1 VNEDLV
7 LLLMGVMV
15 AAMILAVMI
24 VQSRLS
30 KGRPA
35 EAEEPVDDKIYVE
48 LGFEPEEEPEE
59 IPPEPVDDSVEFD
72 LAPIEP
78 AYEAVDDLPKL
89 EPEEVFFGESFEA
102 SEPVVIETPMII
114 MEEPDPVDEP
124 VKPLFEASYEPSEPV
139 VIEAPEMVVIEESRT
154 VEFETEEG
162 PLFEIEYQESEPVVI
177 ETERMILEPE
187 EDVEPAPVEK
197 PEVPDEVPETAEEPV
212 VEEIEVIEEETLS
225 EIEPVELE
233 PIVVETPEISEETE
247 AVEVVESP
255 EPVKRRRLRKPI
267 IDESDPDI
275 NLDMGV
281 KSCPHCGSE
290 VPDTIYCINCGKS
303 LDP

>member
-1 VNEDLV
+1 
-7 LLLMGVMV
+7 MGVMV

-35 EAEEPVDDKIYVE
+35 ETEEPVDDKVYVE
-48 LGFEPEEEPEE
+48 LGFDPEEEPEE
-59 IPPEPVDDSVEFD
+59 VPPEPVNDSVEFD

-78 AYEAVDDLPKL
+78 AYEAVDDLPKM

-114 MEEPDPVDEP
+114 MEEPEP
-124 VKPLFEASYEPSEPV
+124 VAEPLKPLFEVSYEPAEPV
-139 VIEAPEMVVIEESRT
+139 VIEAPEMVVIEEPKT
-154 VEFETEEG
+154 VEFETEKG
-162 PLFEIEYQESEPVVI
+162 PMFEIEYQESEPVVI

-187 EDVEPAPVEK
+187 EDVEPAPVEE
-197 PEVPDEVPETAEEPV
+197 PEVLDEVPEPEEDPV
-212 VEEIEVIEEETLS
+212 VEEIEVIPEV
-225 EIEPVELE
+225 EPAE
-233 PIVVETPEISEETE
+233 PETPEVIE
-247 AVEVVESP
+247 AP
-255 EPVKRRRLRKPI
+255 EPRKRRRLRKPI

-275 NLDMGV
+275 NLDMGI
-281 KSCPHCGSE
+281 KSCPHCSSE

>member
-1 VNEDLV
+1 
-7 LLLMGVMV
+7 MGVMV

-35 EAEEPVDDKIYVE
+35 EAEEPVDDKVYVE
-48 LGFEPEEEPEE
+48 LGFETEEAPEEV
-59 IPPEPVDDSVEFD
+59 PPEPVDDSVEFD
-72 LAPIEP
+72 LALIEP

-89 EPEEVFFGESFEA
+89 EPEEVFFGESFET

-114 MEEPDPVDEP
+114 MEEPVDEP
-124 VKPLFEASYEPSEPV
+124 GKPLFEASYEPAEPV
-139 VIEAPEMVVIEESRT
+139 VIEAPEMVVIEEPKI

-162 PLFEIEYQESEPVVI
+162 PMFEIEYQESEPVVI

-187 EDVEPAPVEK
+187 EDVEPAPVEES
-197 PEVPDEVPETAEEPV
+197 EVLDEVPEPEEEQV
-212 VEEIEVIEEETLS
+212 VEETEVIEEPSIPEV
-225 EIEPVELE
+225 EPAE
-233 PIVVETPEISEETE
+233 PETPEVIET
-247 AVEVVESP
+247 P
-255 EPVKRRRLRKPI
+255 KPRKRRRLRKPI
-267 IDESDPDI
+267 IDESAPDI
-275 NLDMGV
+275 NLDMGI
-281 KSCPHCGSE
+281 KSCPHCSSE

>member
-1 VNEDLV
+1 
-7 LLLMGVMV
+7 
-15 AAMILAVMI
+15 MILAVMI

-59 IPPEPVDDSVEFD
+59 VPPEPVDDLVEFD

-78 AYEAVDDLPKL
+78 AYEAVDDPPTI

-114 MEEPDPVDEP
+114 MEEPEP
-124 VKPLFEASYEPSEPV
+124 VEEPGKPLIEASYEPAEPV
-139 VIEAPEMVVIEESRT
+139 VIEAPEMVVIEEPKT

-162 PLFEIEYQESEPVVI
+162 PMFEISYQESEPVVI

-187 EDVEPAPVEK
+187 EDVEPTPVEE
-197 PEVPDEVPETAEEPV
+197 PEVLDEAPEPEEESV
-212 VEEIEVIEEETLS
+212 VEEIEVIEEEPLP

-233 PIVVETPEISEETE
+233 PIVVETPETAEEPE
-247 AVEVVESP
+247 AIEVVESP
-255 EPVKRRRLRKPI
+255 EPRKRRRLRKPI

-275 NLDMGV
+275 NLDMGI
-281 KSCPHCGSE
+281 KSCPHCSSE

>member
-1 VNEDLV
+1 
-7 LLLMGVMV
+7 MGVMV

-30 KGRPA
+30 KGRSA
-35 EAEEPVDDKIYVE
+35 EAEELVEDKVYIE
-48 LGFEPEEEPEE
+48 LGFEPEEEPKEVT
-59 IPPEPVDDSVEFD
+59 PEPVDDSVEFD
-72 LAPIEP
+72 LAPIES
-78 AYEAVDDLPKL
+78 AYEAVEDLPQL

-102 SEPVVIETPMII
+102 SEPVVIETPMIF
-114 MEEPDPVDEP
+114 MEESEP
-124 VKPLFEASYEPSEPV
+124 GEEPRKPLFEASYDPEEPV
-139 VIEAPEMVVIEESRT
+139 VIETPEMVVIEEPKT

-162 PLFEIEYQESEPVVI
+162 PMFEISYQESEQVVI

-187 EDVEPAPVEK
+187 EDVEPTPVEE
-197 PEVPDEVPETAEEPV
+197 PEVLDEVPEPEEEQIVEETKVIEEPPIPE
-212 VEEIEVIEEETLS
+212 VEPAEPETPEVIEAS
-225 EIEPVELE
+225 KPR
-233 PIVVETPEISEETE
+233 
-247 AVEVVESP
+247 
-255 EPVKRRRLRKPI
+255 KRRRLRKPI

-275 NLDMGV
+275 NLDMGI

>member
-1 VNEDLV
+1 
-7 LLLMGVMV
+7 MGVMV

-24 VQSRLS
+24 VQYRLS

-35 EAEEPVDDKIYVE
+35 ETEEPVDEKVYVE
-48 LGFEPEEEPEE
+48 LGFEPEEETEE
-59 IPPEPVDDSVEFD
+59 VPPEPVDDSVEFD

-78 AYEAVDDLPKL
+78 AYEAVDDPPKI

-114 MEEPDPVDEP
+114 MEEPEPIDEP
-124 VKPLFEASYEPSEPV
+124 VKPLFEASYEPAEPV
-139 VIEAPEMVVIEESRT
+139 VIEASEMVVIEEPKT
-154 VEFETEEG
+154 VEFETEKG
-162 PLFEIEYQESEPVVI
+162 PMFEVSYQESEPVVI

-187 EDVEPAPVEK
+187 EDVEPAPVEE
-197 PEVPDEVPETAEEPV
+197 PEVPDEAPEPEEEPV
-212 VEEIEVIEEETLS
+212 VEEIEVIEEE
-225 EIEPVELE
+225 P
-233 PIVVETPEISEETE
+233 VETPEIAEEPE
-247 AVEVVESP
+247 AVEVAESP

>member
-35 EAEEPVDDKIYVE
+35 EAEEPVDDKVYVE

-59 IPPEPVDDSVEFD
+59 VPPEPVDDSVEFD

-78 AYEAVDDLPKL
+78 AYEAVDDPPQL

-102 SEPVVIETPMII
+102 AEPVVIETPMII
-114 MEEPDPVDEP
+114 MEEPEP
-124 VKPLFEASYEPSEPV
+124 VEETGKPLIEASYEPAEPV
-139 VIEAPEMVVIEESRT
+139 VIEAPEMVIIEEPKT

-162 PLFEIEYQESEPVVI
+162 PMFEIEYQESEPVVI

-187 EDVEPAPVEK
+187 EAVEPTPVEE
-197 PEVPDEVPETAEEPV
+197 PEVLDEAPEPEEEPV
-212 VEEIEVIEEETLS
+212 VEEIEVIPETLLP
-225 EIEPVELE
+225 EVEPAEPETLVEK
-233 PIVVETPEISEETE
+233 TPEVE
-247 AVEVVESP
+247 AP
-255 EPVKRRRLRKPI
+255 KPRKRRRLRKPI

-275 NLDMGV
+275 NLDMGI
-281 KSCPHCGSE
+281 KSCPHCSSE

-303 LDP
+303 LDL

>member
-1 VNEDLV
+1 MNEDLV

-30 KGRPA
+30 KGRP
-35 EAEEPVDDKIYVE
+35 EESEEPADDKVYVE

-59 IPPEPVDDSVEFD
+59 APPEPVDDSVEFD

-78 AYEAVDDLPKL
+78 AYEAVDDLPQL

-114 MEEPDPVDEP
+114 MENPEPVEEP
-124 VKPLFEASYEPSEPV
+124 VKPLFEASYEPAEPV
-139 VIEAPEMVVIEESRT
+139 VIEAPEMVVIEEPKT
-154 VEFETEEG
+154 VEFETGEG
-162 PLFEIEYQESEPVVI
+162 PMFEIAYQESEPVVI

-187 EDVEPAPVEK
+187 EDVEPAPVEE
-197 PEVPDEVPETAEEPV
+197 PELLDETPEPEEAPV
-212 VEEIEVIEEETLS
+212 VEEIEVIEEEPLP

-233 PIVVETPEISEETE
+233 PIVVETPEIAEEP
-247 AVEVVESP
+247 EVVEGVEAP
-255 EPVKRRRLRKPI
+255 KPRTRRRLRKPI
-267 IDESDPDI
+267 IDESDPAI
-275 NLDMGV
+275 NLDMGI